1 MMVVVTVSCC
11 PPKLRGDLTK
21 WLMEIDTGVF
31 VGNLSARVRD
41 AVWDRICSHIGNGRA
56 TMAYHTDGEQKLD
69 FRIHNTDWEPV
80 DYDGIKL
87 VRRRYPEQSDAQY
100 KQKSNV
106 MQQHINRLV
115 QRKQAASGS
124 SYVVID
130 LETTGLQASDH
141 MIELGALRVTNG
153 QPEAEFTR
161 LIRCPISIP
170 ETIRQL
176 TGITDDL
183 IQKEGIEEKIALEEF
198 RAFCGDSELIGHHIQ
213 FDLKFLRKALMRNG
227 LPMLQ
232 NKSTD
237 TMQLSRRKLD
247 CDNGY
252 GLTAVADTL
261 GIPYERTHRALAD
274 CELAYR
280 IFEKLKET

>member
-115 QRKQAASGS
+115 RHLSNSA
-124 SYVVID
+124 
-130 LETTGLQASDH
+130 
-141 MIELGALRVTNG
+141 VT
-153 QPEAEFTR
+153 
-161 LIRCPISIP
+161 L
-170 ETIRQL
+170 
-176 TGITDDL
+176 
-183 IQKEGIEEKIALEEF
+183 
-198 RAFCGDSELIGHHIQ
+198 
-213 FDLKFLRKALMRNG
+213 
-227 LPMLQ
+227 
-232 NKSTD
+232 
-237 TMQLSRRKLD
+237 
-247 CDNGY
+247 
-252 GLTAVADTL
+252 
-261 GIPYERTHRALAD
+261 
-274 CELAYR
+274 
-280 IFEKLKET
+280 